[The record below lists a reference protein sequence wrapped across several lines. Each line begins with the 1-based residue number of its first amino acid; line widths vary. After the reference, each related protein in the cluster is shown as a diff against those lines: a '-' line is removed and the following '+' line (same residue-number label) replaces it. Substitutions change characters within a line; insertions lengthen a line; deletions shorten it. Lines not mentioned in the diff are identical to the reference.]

1 MQKSRHQT
9 VLFLLKFRKAK
20 AENVPVFLSRAD
32 FVVTWIFIMGNQR
45 LVPTT
50 LSSITADVCIQS
62 IPLLCKMII
71 SAILD
76 DPGLHQIG
84 NITII

>member
-1 MQKSRHQT
+1 M
-9 VLFLLKFRKAK
+9 
-20 AENVPVFLSRAD
+20 
-32 FVVTWIFIMGNQR
+32 
-45 LVPTT
+45 PTT

-84 NITII
+84 NITIIELILMHKMFFLQP